1 MKAARKILAALVCL
15 TIVLSC
21 AMMTTHA
28 ATKGS
33 ITIQNQSGT
42 NATVAGKDLN
52 LFKIFSATTNAEGN
66 VAYQWVKHTDGSD
79 LFKSFFFGDEGIKDE
94 YGVQKYNRILPA
106 DATTIEEVVVFLA
119 DLGKDSL
126 AFSQLAADLHQYIHD
141 YNETYPDK
149 KIEPIVPTVRV
160 PAGATSYTFTDLDL
174 GYYLVY
180 DATTIAVGDEAVRS
194 AAMLAHPGENKVI
207 YLKADRPHLEKFVY
221 DEDSDVKWQLGTTA
235 SVGDTVQFKIKTAVP
250 DHSLYGEDYTFII
263 TDVMADGLG
272 FVDGSLVVKA
282 YKSNG
287 TEEVTTLEYDAPE
300 FNTAD
305 GEDIKINF
313 TNITEME
320 KGTIIEVT
328 YNAKVLASASIT
340 NVNTATLTYSNDP
353 NNEGHVGDDSAA
365 ATVAVWKFVLSKH
378 LEDTN
383 GTPSY
388 IRLPGAQFNI
398 YEVNGGVETLLT
410 FTEETITENGVSFTK
425 YTLDPTGTGT
435 SLIKTLDGGE
445 NVDDGKT
452 DIGYAAGAHLGQ
464 AFFFGLGEGKYIIR
478 EVKAPDGY
486 QLAKGDFV
494 FELNDTI
501 GQTGAV
507 ANGVITYSRTI
518 RPGQFTR
525 VFVDE
530 KNHVYYVGI
539 TNAPGQALPE
549 TGGMGTT
556 LFTILGVILMAGALA
571 FFTSRKRNSV
581 A

>member
-1 MKAARKILAALVCL
+1 MKAVRKILAAVVCL
-15 TIVLSC
+15 SVVLSC
-21 AMMTTHA
+21 AMMTSYA
-28 ATKGS
+28 AGTGS
-33 ITIQNQSGT
+33 ITVQNQSGT

-79 LFKSFFFGDEGIKDE
+79 LFKSFFFGDAGILDN
-94 YGVQKYNRILPA
+94 GVPKYNRIVPA
-106 DATTIEEVVVFLA
+106 EASTIEDVVVYLA
-119 DLGKDSL
+119 DLGNDSL
-126 AFSQLAADLHQYIHD
+126 AFSQMAANLHQYIHD
-141 YNETYPDK
+141 YNETYPSK
-149 KIEPIVPTVRV
+149 IIEPIVPTVRV
-160 PAGATSYTFTDLDL
+160 PQDATSYTFLDLDL

-221 DEDSDVKWQLGTTA
+221 DAGSDVKWQLGTTA
-235 SVGDTVQFKIKTAVP
+235 SVGDTVKFKIKTAVP
-250 DHSLYGEDYTFII
+250 DHALYGNDYTFII
-263 TDVMADGLG
+263 SDVMADGLEY
-272 FVDGSLVVKA
+272 VDNSLEIKA
-282 YKSNG
+282 YKPDG
-287 TEEVTTLEYDAPE
+287 VTEENALTYDAPE
-300 FNTAD
+300 FDTAE
-305 GEDIKINF
+305 GEDIKIDF
-313 TNITEME
+313 TNITSLA
-320 KGTIIEVT
+320 KGTVIEVV
-328 YNAKVLASASIT
+328 YEAKVLNTAEVT

-353 NNEGHVGDDSAA
+353 NNAGHIGDDSAA

-383 GTPSY
+383 GAPSY

-410 FTEETITENGVSFTK
+410 FTEESITENGVTFTK

-435 SLIKTLDGGE
+435 STIKTLDGGA

-452 DIGYAAGAHLGQ
+452 DVGYDGGAHLGQ
-464 AFFFGLGEGKYIIR
+464 AFFFGLSEGDYIIR
-478 EVKAPDGY
+478 ETKAPDGY
-486 QLAKGDFV
+486 QLAKGDFA
-494 FELNDTI
+494 FTLTDTI

-507 ANGVITYSRTI
+507 ANGEITYSRTI

-530 KNHVYYVGI
+530 KNHVYYIGI

-571 FFTSRKRNSV
+571 FFTSRKRSSAV
-581 A
+581 